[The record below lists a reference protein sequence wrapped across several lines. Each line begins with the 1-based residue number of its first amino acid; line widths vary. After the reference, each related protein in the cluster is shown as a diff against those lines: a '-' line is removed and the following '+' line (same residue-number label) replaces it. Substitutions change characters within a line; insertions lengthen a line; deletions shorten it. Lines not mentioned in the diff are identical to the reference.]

1 MAKTNYKALIEQLNT
16 ISNEPSDFGNRQGYS
31 RARQFFIDSDLP
43 ESEKE
48 TVRNALH
55 EAADTNQ
62 GWHYNS
68 NGVRGAIKAITELDA
83 ANDDSFN
90 PEPPKSLTAAQLT
103 EKVSDGRIF
112 GVSFIKRT
120 TGELRTMSCRLGVK
134 KFLRGGKL
142 SYTSAVKQLFTV
154 FSMRDKG
161 YRCIPLDAI
170 QRVSVS
176 GQKYQVMG
184 GVA

>member
-1 MAKTNYKALIEQLNT
+1 MAKTNYKALIEQLNS
-16 ISNEPSDFGNRQGYS
+16 IRNEPSDFGNRQGYS
-31 RARQFFIDSDLP
+31 RARQFITDSDLS
-43 ESEKE
+43 ESEKDM
-48 TVRNALH
+48 VRSTLH

-68 NGVRGAIKAITELDA
+68 NGVHGAIRAITELEA
-83 ANDDSFN
+83 ANDASFD
-90 PEPPKSLTAAQLT
+90 PEPPTSLSAQELT

-112 GVSFIKRT
+112 GVSFTKRS
-120 TGELRTMSCRLGVK
+120 TGDLRTMSCRLGVK

-142 SYTSAVKQLFTV
+142 SYSPSEKQLLTV

-170 QRVSVS
+170 HRVSIS
-176 GQKYQVMG
+176 GQAFIMET
-184 GVA
+184 VA